1 VAVTSGNGDVTV
13 SWSQPNDGGSPIT
26 SFTVTPYVG
35 SAAQAPHTFTSSSTS
50 QLVSG
55 LTNGTSYTFTVTAT
69 NAVGSSSPSAH
80 SLPVTPVASSL
91 RIING
96 GGKPGRAQ
104 QGDQII
110 VTFSPAPSPRS
121 LCAAWN
127 ATSYPDL
134 ADPNVVVQGTQ
145 PTSGDDTI
153 TVTDTADCNGGFHF
167 GSIDLGQRDYF
178 NSSASFGGSVG
189 GCRIVKTTECSTI
202 HWDGQNTLTITLG
215 KEGNVQPIQTAPSVL
230 VYTPDPALGLSATI
244 SSGRQ
249 ENF

>member
-1 VAVTSGNGDVTV
+1 
-13 SWSQPNDGGSPIT
+13 
-26 SFTVTPYVG
+26 
-35 SAAQAPHTFTSSSTS
+35 
-50 QLVSG
+50 
-55 LTNGTSYTFTVTAT
+55 
-69 NAVGSSSPSAH
+69 
-80 SLPVTPVASSL
+80 
-91 RIING
+91 
-96 GGKPGRAQ
+96 
-104 QGDQII
+104 

-230 VYTPDPALGLSATI
+230 VYTPDPLLAFQRRSAAGGKRT
-244 SSGRQ
+244 SDLPGRLAGHGGVTT
-249 ENF
+249 EAFGKEAEGIATRGCSARRPRRW